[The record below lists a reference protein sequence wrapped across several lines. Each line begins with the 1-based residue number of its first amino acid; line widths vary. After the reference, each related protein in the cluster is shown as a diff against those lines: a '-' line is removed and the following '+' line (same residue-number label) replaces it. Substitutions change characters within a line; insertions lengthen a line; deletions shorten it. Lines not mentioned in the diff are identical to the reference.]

1 MDITTYTVDMIRQLK
16 KLYPDVL
23 ETDPEEVGTPNYWK
37 KVGVVELVRTLEAV
51 SNNLALRDKK
61 A

>member
-1 MDITTYTVDMIRQLK
+1 MEITTYTVDMIRQLK